1 MLQGP
6 VSRNAARSRPGWFRL
21 ARLQLPYCIRPASL
35 LTNLPACHVCSSAG
49 QTLWNG
55 VTVVQQTHPALCE
68 ARRHVGVCKHIL
80 DHFCYPFQSSTL
92 FPITFNQGYD
102 SLTVA
107 LSPCLSILPWSV
119 LTCPLLQCLFFFSF
133 SLQIHIDIPR
143 TNPLIPLFQQAS
155 VQEVRLPPLI
165 HTSPLP
171 AGSSPPANTV
181 REIDSLSSLCSFFL
195 VQASSQLNYLLPQL
209 A

>member
-21 ARLQLPYCIRPASL
+21 AWLQLPYCIRPASL
-35 LTNLPACHVCSSAG
+35 LPNLPACHVCSSAG

-92 FPITFNQGYD
+92 FPITFNQGCD

-119 LTCPLLQCLFFFSF
+119 LTCPLLQCLFFFSL
-133 SLQIHIDIPR
+133 SLCR
-143 TNPLIPLFQQAS
+143 FTLTYRELILLFLSFNKLLSKRWDFLPWYTHHLSQQGS
-155 VQEVRLPPLI
+155 PPLPI
-165 HTSPLP
+165 
-171 AGSSPPANTV
+171 
-181 REIDSLSSLCSFFL
+181 
-195 VQASSQLNYLLPQL
+195 LLEK
-209 A
+209 